1 MAAFVSGE
9 VLTAAN
15 LNNAINGPTL
25 NTQSASAYTLALADA
40 GKLVQMSASVSA
52 SVTIPAEASVNFVT
66 GTAVAVV
73 AYGSASC
80 TIVAASGVTLNST
93 AGSGSPA
100 AINGQYA
107 GVQLYKVGSDEWLA
121 VGAIQ

>member
-15 LNNAINGPTL
+15 LNNAINAPTL
-25 NTQSASAYTLALADA
+25 NAQSASAYTLALTDA
-40 GKLVQMSASVSA
+40 GKIVQVTASVAA
-52 SVTIPAEASVNFVT
+52 SVEIPAESSVNFVT
-66 GTAVAVV
+66 GTAVAVL
-73 AYGSASC
+73 AYGSASVDV
-80 TIVAASGVTLNST
+80 VAASGVTLNST
-93 AGSGSPA
+93 AGSGSPVA
-100 AINGQYA
+100 VNGQYA